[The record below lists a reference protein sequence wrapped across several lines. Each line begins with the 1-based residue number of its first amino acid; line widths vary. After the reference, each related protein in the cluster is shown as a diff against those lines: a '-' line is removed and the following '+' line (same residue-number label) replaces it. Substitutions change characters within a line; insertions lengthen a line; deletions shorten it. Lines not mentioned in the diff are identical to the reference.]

1 MRALGP
7 HAERTRRL
15 RGTTSDFTD
24 FGLASGLLH
33 GAPMLTSTTSI
44 AVPSHR
50 IDALFDHALQ
60 ARAANHATGAGNLYG
75 GAAGPEA
82 MLSAFRLLI
91 QDTPL
96 VRFGHVGANRVIDGA
111 TFCASAIHIVDLG
124 IGHGLQWDDLLA
136 RLASRPVR
144 PRVRIT
150 GVDLPSPGPS
160 PTEAL
165 DRTGARLAAV
175 AASHGIELE
184 FDAVAGVIED
194 LERPH
199 TRPGEQLIINAALAL
214 HHVADGDA
222 VTDPARSRSAL
233 LRRLAT
239 WNPRLVT
246 LIEPDAAHNN
256 LPFELRVREARRHYG
271 LVFDVF
277 AHLFPHDPQERTT
290 LERSFFGSEILNVV
304 ASEGPAR
311 VERHDR
317 IETWCRRMTDAGF
330 AAISLG
336 TFGARH
342 ACELGLRAPFTVES
356 RGPAMALCFGGESII
371 GVSAWTPA
379 HGY

>member
-1 MRALGP
+1 MASRLLMGP
-7 HAERTRRL
+7 
-15 RGTTSDFTD
+15 
-24 FGLASGLLH
+24 
-33 GAPMLTSTTSI
+33 PMLTAAPTVT
-44 AVPSHR
+44 APAHR
-50 IDALFDHALQ
+50 IDALFDHALH
-60 ARAANHATGAGNLYG
+60 ARTANSAVGAGNLYG
-75 GAAGPEA
+75 GEAGPEA

-150 GVDLPSPGPS
+150 GVDLPSPGAS

-165 DRTGARLAAV
+165 ERTGSRLVAV
-175 AASHGIELE
+175 AASFGIELE
-184 FDAVAGVIED
+184 FEAIACAIED

-199 TRPGEQLIINAALAL
+199 TRPGEQLVINAALAL

-233 LRRLAT
+233 LRRLAG
-239 WNPRLVT
+239 WNPALVT
-246 LIEPDAAHNN
+246 LIEPDAAHNSA
-256 LPFELRVREARRHYG
+256 PFEARVREARRHYG

-277 AHLFPHDPQERTT
+277 AHLFPHDPLERTT

-304 ASEGPAR
+304 ASEGAAR

-317 IETWCRRMTDAGF
+317 IETWCRRMTDSGF
-330 AAISLG
+330 AALSLG
-336 TFGARH
+336 SFGASQAR
-342 ACELGLRAPFTVES
+342 ELGLRAPFSVES
-356 RGPAMALCFGGESII
+356 RGSALALCFHGESII
-371 GVSAWTPA
+371 GVSAWTLA